1 MEVSLKGVQ
10 GEMAAAGLDEKSG
23 KPTVPKHLLLISAGI
38 GITPSV
44 AMVRGVGAFE
54 LQDQTNIT
62 MIHAERSEADLLFQK
77 ELLRRA
83 ELYPNF
89 SYTNIISSEQGRL
102 TKQTLETLVPDAKLQ
117 HAYICGPTQ
126 FMSDVTE
133 YLVALGVSA
142 ANIHTESFEF

>member
-1 MEVSLKGVQ
+1 VWLGHNLSSSKTAIYGWAL
-10 GEMAAAGLDEKSG
+10 
-23 KPTVPKHLLLISAGI
+23 
-38 GITPSV
+38 
-44 AMVRGVGAFE
+44 
-54 LQDQTNIT
+54 
-62 MIHAERSEADLLFQK
+62 
-77 ELLRRA
+77 
-83 ELYPNF
+83 
-89 SYTNIISSEQGRL
+89 ISSEQGRL